1 MKKDNINY
9 LMVGI
14 FMFAMLLLLFAM
26 LYRITGQQTGAETYY
41 VIFDKITGVKDGAAV
56 TYGGY
61 QIGQIDDV
69 EPVIT
74 PDKTRYKLKVTVKG
88 DWRIPDDSVAQIIMP
103 GIIADKQIEISE
115 GQSTTALKP
124 GDTINSMEAVDMMK
138 LVNSVGTELDKFI
151 PNLASDITRLM
162 QNLNQTSDQVA
173 LMFNEANRQQVD
185 TMFRNANEASEK
197 LVKLA
202 KGFDRVNTQLGEILT
217 NTQRVL
223 DDNDQDVRSTV
234 VELRKSIDVVSENIH
249 SVMYNLDS
257 SSRNMNEF
265 TRQLRDNP
273 GVLLGSK
280 PPVDEA
286 EMQK

>member
-9 LMVGI
+9 LMVGL

-26 LYRITGQQTGAETYY
+26 LYRITGQQTGAEIYY

-74 PDKTRYKLKVTVKG
+74 QEKTRYKLKLSVKG

-115 GQSTTALKP
+115 GRSTIALKP
-124 GDTINSMEAVDMMK
+124 GDVISSKEAVDMME
-138 LVNSVGTELDKFI
+138 LVNSVSTELDKFI
-151 PNLASDITRLM
+151 PNLANDITRLM
-162 QNLNQTSDQVA
+162 QNLNQTSSQVA
-173 LMFNEANRQQVD
+173 LMFNETNRQQVD

-202 KGFDRVNTQLGEILT
+202 KGFDRVNTQLGKILN
-217 NTQRVL
+217 NTQQML
-223 DDNDQDVRSTV
+223 DENDQDVRHTV
-234 VELRKSIDVVSENIH
+234 AELRKSIDVVSENIH

-273 GVLLGSK
+273 SVLLGSK

-286 EMQK
+286 EIQK

>member
-1 MKKDNINY
+1 MKKDNVNY

-14 FMFAMLLLLFAM
+14 FMFAILLLLFAM
-26 LYRITGQQTGAETYY
+26 LYRITGQQTGAENYY

-61 QIGQIDDV
+61 QIGQIEDV
-69 EPVIT
+69 EPIIT
-74 PDKTRYKLKVTVKG
+74 QEKTRYKLKLSIKG
-88 DWRIPDDSVAQIIMP
+88 DWRIPEDSVAQIIMP

-115 GQSTTALKP
+115 GISTTILKP
-124 GDTINSMEAVDMMK
+124 GDVISSKEAVDMMK

-151 PNLASDITRLM
+151 PNLANDITRLM

-173 LMFNEANRQQVD
+173 LIFNETNRQQVD

-202 KGFDRVNTQLGEILT
+202 NGFDRVNAQLGEIMN
-217 NTQRVL
+217 NTQQML
-223 DDNDQDVRSTV
+223 DENDQDVRQTV
-234 VELRKSIDVVSENIH
+234 VELKKSIDVVSENIH
-249 SVMYNLDS
+249 SVMHNLDS

-280 PPVDEA
+280 PPIDEA